1 MTLKKTQRSFLL
13 LIAVFAINA
22 CKESPKDST
31 AVVETKPSV
40 IAPAFNA
47 DSAYN
52 YVAEQVAFGPRVPNT
67 VAHKKTAS
75 WIINE
80 LKESGLD
87 VTEQDFKATTYD
99 NKTLDAKNIIASY
112 NPMATKRILLAA
124 HWDSRPFA
132 DKDDERKNEA
142 IDGAN
147 DGGSGV
153 AVLLEIARTIANAET
168 KPTVGI
174 DFIFFD
180 AEDWGT
186 PEGYTGTTDLEYG
199 GYCLGSTYWSKNL
212 HKPNYSA
219 YFGILLDMVGAKEAT
234 FRQEGYS
241 MQIAPSVVQNV
252 WNTAS
257 QLGFSQFFVNEKM
270 DGGITDDHVPVI
282 QNAKIPMIDIIDLKR
297 TENTFFAGHHTHDDD
312 MTVID
317 KNTLKAVGQTV
328 LQVLYQE

>member
-1 MTLKKTQRSFLL
+1 MLKKTQRLVFVVV
-13 LIAVFAINA
+13 AAFAIYA
-22 CKESPKDST
+22 CKESPKET
-31 AVVETKPSV
+31 TETVETKPAV
-40 IAPAFNA
+40 MAPVFNA
-47 DSAYN
+47 DSAYQ

-67 VAHKKTAS
+67 AAHKKAAS

-80 LKESGLD
+80 LKSSGLD
-87 VTEQDFKATTYD
+87 VVEQDFKATTYD
-99 NKTLDAKNIIASY
+99 DIILNSKNIIASY
-112 NPMATKRILLAA
+112 NPTATKRILLAA

-132 DKDDERKNEA
+132 DKDDERKRDA

-153 AVLLEIARTIANAET
+153 AVLLEIARTIANAEV

-186 PEGYTGTTDLEYG
+186 PEDYAGTSNLDYS

-219 YFGILLDMVGAKEAT
+219 YFGILLDMVGAKGAT

-241 MQIAPSVVQNV
+241 VQIAPSVVKNV
-252 WNTAS
+252 WSTAS
-257 QLGFSQFFVNEKM
+257 QLGFSQYFVNEKM
-270 DGGITDDHVPVI
+270 EGGITDDHVPVI

-297 TENTFFAGHHTHDDD
+297 TENTFFAGHHTHDDNLD
-312 MTVID
+312 GID

>member
-1 MTLKKTQRSFLL
+1 MILKKTQRLL
-13 LIAVFAINA
+13 LLLTAFFAINA
-22 CKESPKDST
+22 CKESPKEST
-31 AVVETKPSV
+31 AIVDTKPSV
-40 IAPAFNA
+40 IAPTFNA
-47 DSAYN
+47 DSAFLF
-52 YVAEQVAFGPRVPNT
+52 VEKQVAFGPRVPNT
-67 VAHKKTAS
+67 ASHKKTAM

-80 LKESGLD
+80 LKGSGLE
-87 VTEQDFKATTYD
+87 VIEQDFKATTYD

-112 NPMATKRILLAA
+112 NPAATKRILLAA

-132 DKDDERKNEA
+132 DKDDERKTEA
-142 IDGAN
+142 IAGAN

-153 AVLLEIARTIANAET
+153 AVLLEIARTIAAAEI

-199 GYCLGSTYWSKNL
+199 GYCLGSEYWSKNL

-219 YFGILLDMVGAKEAT
+219 YFGILFDMVGAKGAT

-312 MTVID
+312 MSVID

>member
-1 MTLKKTQRSFLL
+1 MKKNKSVLFLIVSL
-13 LIAVFAINA
+13 FLTYG
-22 CKESPKDST
+22 CKNNSNEST
-31 AVVETKPSV
+31 AIVETKPTV
-40 IAPAFNA
+40 TAPYFNA

-67 VAHKKTAS
+67 AAHKETAA
-75 WIINE
+75 WIISE
-80 LKESGLD
+80 LKGSGLE
-87 VTEQDFKATTYD
+87 VIEQDFKATTYD
-99 NKTLDAKNIIASY
+99 NKILNAKNIIASY
-112 NPMATKRILLAA
+112 NPAATKRILLAA

-142 IDGAN
+142 IAGAN

-153 AVLLEIARTIANAET
+153 AVLLEIARTIAAAEV

-186 PEGYTGTTDLEYG
+186 PEGYTGAADLEYG

-219 YFGILLDMVGAKEAT
+219 YFGVLLDMVGAKGAT

-241 MQIAPSVVQNV
+241 LQIAPSVVKNV

-257 QLGFSQFFVNEKM
+257 QMGFSQYFVNEKM
-270 DGGITDDHVPVI
+270 EGGITDDHVPII
-282 QNAKIPMIDIIDLKR
+282 QNTGINMIDIIDLKR
-297 TENTFFAGHHTHDDD
+297 TENTFFAGHHTHEDD
-312 MTVID
+312 MDVID
-317 KNTLKAVGQTV
+317 KGTLKAVGQTV
-328 LQVLYQE
+328 LQVVYQE

>member
-1 MTLKKTQRSFLL
+1 MKNTLALVAISL
-13 LIAVFAINA
+13 VFVYG
-22 CKESPKDST
+22 CKNTST
-31 AVVETKPSV
+31 ETTTAADTTPAVV
-40 IAPAFNA
+40 APAFNA
-47 DSAYN
+47 DSAFYF
-52 YVAEQVAFGPRVPNT
+52 VEKQVAFGPRVPNT
-67 VAHKKTAS
+67 AAHKKAGDWLVSQLQTM
-75 WIINE
+75 
-80 LKESGLD
+80 GLE
-87 VTEQDFKATTYD
+87 VITQNFKPVTYD
-99 NKTLDAKNIIASY
+99 GKTLDARNIIASY
-112 NPMATKRILLAA
+112 NPAATKRILLAA
-124 HWDSRPFA
+124 HWDARPFA

-153 AVLLEIARTIANAET
+153 GVLLEIARTIASAAT
-168 KPTVGI
+168 KPNVGI

-186 PEGYTGTTDLEYG
+186 PVDYTGNAGGTYS
-199 GYCLGSTYWSKNL
+199 GYCLGSEYWSKNL

-219 YFGILLDMVGAKEAT
+219 YFGILLDMVGAKGAT

-241 MQIAPSVVQNV
+241 LQVAPSVVSNI

-257 QLGFSQFFVNEKM
+257 NLGFSQFFVNEKM
-270 DGGITDDHVPVI
+270 EGGITDDHVPVI

-297 TENTFFAGHHTHDDD
+297 TENTFFDAHHTHDDD
-312 MTVID
+312 MNVID

>member
-1 MTLKKTQRSFLL
+1 MKSIFKLTSLFLL
-13 LIAVFAINA
+13 FVTVNS
-22 CKESPKDST
+22 CKESPKESN
-31 AVVETKPSV
+31 AVVETKPTV
-40 IAPAFNA
+40 VAPVFNA
-47 DSAYN
+47 DSAYFF
-52 YVAEQVAFGPRVPNT
+52 VAEQVAFGPRVPNS

-80 LKESGLD
+80 LKDSGLE
-87 VTEQDFKATTYD
+87 VVEQDFKAFTYD
-99 NKTLDAKNIIASY
+99 NETLDAKNIIASY
-112 NPMATKRILLAA
+112 NPTATKRILLAA

-132 DKDDERKNEA
+132 DKDDERKAEPIA
-142 IDGAN
+142 GAN
-147 DGGSGV
+147 DGASGV
-153 AVLLEIARTIANAET
+153 GVLLEIARTIANAEN

-186 PEGYTGTTDLEYG
+186 PEGYTGTTTLEYA

-219 YFGILLDMVGAKEAT
+219 YFGILLDMVGAKGAT

-241 MQIAPSVVQNV
+241 MQIAPSVVKNV

-257 QLGFSQFFVNEKM
+257 QLGFSQYFVNEPM
-270 DGGITDDHVPVI
+270 EGGITDDHVPVI

-297 TENTFFAGHHTHDDD
+297 TENTFFDGHHTHDDD
-312 MTVID
+312 ISVID